1 MKYAFTFVILVLI
14 LFSLSSITIVSSADV
29 SSISMHILGEEDQI
43 KFGQL
48 KLVAGIWHQLNITL
62 DDDNIQRLNLI
73 FFKGNEIP
81 TGEKNSSNYYE
92 WTYDESSENIWN
104 DPLKHDG
111 RNFIDVNN
119 SIKLDNLFS
128 FYIGIKDT
136 LPNNP
141 LFYHENWTLEIS
153 FNEEVQHTEKIV
165 VEKPT
170 LAFAKSHGDIINFF
184 IEPFIATSLEG
195 DDTFR
200 IENNGN
206 LPLDISID
214 YLSYNDFIKLS
225 DSNTRISPYSN
236 RNFYINLQSG
246 EWKPGIAGSSISSTL
261 VGSISSNIIV
271 PTSVLTFQSAYQI
284 NAPLL
289 KIHIGH
295 NNYEIIEIEG
305 TDIVF
310 QHIKNLKMN
319 ESEIR
324 NIPVYIS
331 GNGTVNFNARTDG
344 KNISILNIKSENADV
359 TTPFEIISTE
369 TSEYEIIF
377 QIEAIRENK
386 IGYLY
391 YDLEI
396 ENSSKTYV
404 TVIEITSPSDSQGLD
419 LNITPITT
427 IIVIICIILVIAY
440 VSFTHI
446 KHRRK

>member
-1 MKYAFTFVILVLI
+1 M
-14 LFSLSSITIVSSADV
+14 
-29 SSISMHILGEEDQI
+29 
-43 KFGQL
+43 
-48 KLVAGIWHQLNITL
+48 VAGIWHQLNITL
-62 DDDNIQRLNLI
+62 DDENIQILNLK

-92 WTYDESSENIWN
+92 WTYDETSENIWN
-104 DPLKHDG
+104 DQLKYDG
-111 RNFIDVNN
+111 RTYIDVNN
-119 SIKLDNLFS
+119 SIKVDKLFS
-128 FYIGIKDT
+128 FYIGVKDN
-136 LPNNP
+136 LPNSP

-153 FNEEVQHTEKIV
+153 FDEEVQHTEMIV

-170 LAFAKSHGDIINFF
+170 LAFAKSHGDIINYF
-184 IEPFIATSLEG
+184 IEPFIATSSDG
-195 DDTFR
+195 DDNFR

-206 LPLDISID
+206 LPLDIFID

-236 RNFYINLQSG
+236 KIFNINLQSG
-246 EWKPGIAGSSISSTL
+246 EWKPGIAESSISSTL
-261 VGSISSNIIV
+261 VGSISGDIIV

-289 KIHIGH
+289 KIYIGH

-305 TDIVF
+305 TNIVF
-310 QHIKNLKMN
+310 QYIKNIKMN

-324 NIPVYIS
+324 NIPVYMS
-331 GNGTVNFNARTDG
+331 GNGTVNFNAITDG
-344 KNISILNIKSENADV
+344 KNISILNIKAENKDI
-359 TTPFEIISTE
+359 TIPFEIESTD
-369 TSEYEIIF
+369 TLEYEIIL

-404 TVIEITSPSDSQGLD
+404 TVIDISSPSDSQGLD
-419 LNITPITT
+419 LNITPVTT

-440 VSFTHI
+440 VIFTHI